1 MNPDQL
7 PEIEKYIINYYS
19 TRLAVNRA
27 GDTMLGNLIISLA
40 DPTLTL
46 TDTGDSNS
54 LTLTRSDT
62 NALATLKNTVSQP
75 SASWAVNCAPA
86 TSFTVAKLPSL
97 AWGTVLGGDAGSCTI
112 SGWFKQNTPGGAN
125 DCIFGFAGSGSTFIF
140 VRTGSTNQLHAVW
153 GAGSGTTIVNTATS
167 DR

>member
-19 TRLAVNRA
+19 TRLAVNRV

-54 LTLTRSDT
+54 LTLTRADT
-62 NALATLKNTVSQP
+62 TSLATLKNTVSQP
-75 SASWAVNCAPA
+75 SASWAVDCA
-86 TSFTVAKLPSL
+86 SDGSLFSVAQLPSL
-97 AWGTVLGGDAGSCTI
+97 PWG
-112 SGWFKQNTPGGAN
+112 
-125 DCIFGFAGSGSTFIF
+125 
-140 VRTGSTNQLHAVW
+140 
-153 GAGSGTTIVNTATS
+153 
-167 DR
+167 